1 MSNHLCFIDSNI
13 WLYYLIVDPNS
24 SATEELRKRSL
35 AINLINSV
43 NGVVSTQVINEVCSV
58 LHRKA
63 AFTEL
68 QIQQVIQSFYSRVA
82 VVELDRDI
90 LMNASDLRSWYS
102 FSFWDGLIV
111 ASALSVNA
119 NIFYSEDMQDNMVIE
134 QKLTIINPL
143 KWSQYTEIKK

>member
-1 MSNHLCFIDSNI
+1 MMSNHLCFIDSNI

-90 LMNASDLRSWYS
+90 LMNASDLRS
-102 FSFWDGLIV
+102 
-111 ASALSVNA
+111 
-119 NIFYSEDMQDNMVIE
+119 
-134 QKLTIINPL
+134 
-143 KWSQYTEIKK
+143 